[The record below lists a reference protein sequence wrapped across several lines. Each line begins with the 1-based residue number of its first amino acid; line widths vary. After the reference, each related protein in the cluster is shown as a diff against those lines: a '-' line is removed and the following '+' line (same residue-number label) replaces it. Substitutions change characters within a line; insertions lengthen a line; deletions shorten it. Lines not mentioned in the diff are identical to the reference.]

1 MIEDE
6 SNSLIYENK
15 NSEHNWK
22 ELLYNL
28 FYEIKSEILGTKI
41 EIEEDEY
48 QENLNKITIP
58 KLITY
63 IHDSIQIL
71 ISHKIEMAKNQQK
84 KEDDNNYI
92 LKNNGNGQIPEQI
105 SQLNIE
111 EKSKYESIIKK
122 LEEKERFLTKL
133 NFINKLREE
142 AFENKIGMYMDMED
156 EFEEMKTKLKYEEG
170 RFLKN
175 DRKDNEI
182 LILRSENSKMKK
194 IIDEL
199 EEKNKLL
206 EKTGHENSKKINALN
221 EEIKNLKI
229 KIEEKQQELNVS
241 QNYLNNLTNNNL
253 KNLKNNNNNDIKKFL
268 LDNDDKNNMTE
279 RIRSNFNISNN
290 IEKNEHNNT
299 VKYWKY
305 QNINLHPCYFN
316 KIKKKIYSKKKSEG
330 NRTNNNEKRSTK
342 ENTNAN
348 INNNNDLISNTRNEF
363 TERLKPKSN
372 KYFSGNN
379 IKKIIN
385 NNSPNKKRNYY
396 HMDNSHL
403 IKGKFFYLFNNKN
416 NLSNLSSIK
425 KIIAYGSIKKYRPN
439 STKKKSYKQKGL
451 TYRSSSGE

>member
-1 MIEDE
+1 MNENE
-6 SNSLIYENK
+6 SSSLIEENK
-15 NSEHNWK
+15 NSEHKWK

-28 FYEIKSEILGTKI
+28 FYEIKSETLGAKI

-48 QENLNKITIP
+48 QENINKITIP
-58 KLITY
+58 KLISY

-71 ISHKIEMAKNQQK
+71 ISLKIETAKNQQK
-84 KEDDNNYI
+84 IEDENNYI
-92 LKNNGNGQIPEQI
+92 LKCNGNPEQI
-105 SQLNIE
+105 NKLNLD
-111 EKSKYESIIKK
+111 EKSKYENLIKN

-133 NFINKLREE
+133 NFINKLQKE
-142 AFENKIGMYMDMED
+142 AFENKISMYMDMED
-156 EFEEMKTKLKYEEG
+156 EFEEMKVKLKYEEG

-194 IIDEL
+194 IIDDL
-199 EEKNKLL
+199 EEKNKKL
-206 EKTGHENSKKINALN
+206 EKIDNENNKKINALN
-221 EEIKNLKI
+221 EEINNLKI
-229 KIEEKQQELNVS
+229 KIEEKQLELNVS
-241 QNYLNNLTNNNL
+241 QNYLNNLTSNNL
-253 KNLKNNNNNDIKKFL
+253 KNLKNNKNEIKKFL

-299 VKYWKY
+299 VKYCKY

-348 INNNNDLISNTRNEF
+348 INSNDLISNTRNEF

-385 NNSPNKKRNYY
+385 NSPKKSNYY
-396 HMDNSHL
+396 HIDNSHL

-416 NLSNLSSIK
+416 NLNNLSSIK

-439 STKKKSYKQKGL
+439 STKKKAYKQKGL

>member
-1 MIEDE
+1 MVENE
-6 SNSLIYENK
+6 SNSLIEENK

-41 EIEEDEY
+41 EIDEDEY
-48 QENLNKITIP
+48 QENINKITIP

-71 ISHKIEMAKNQQK
+71 ISVKIESSKNK
-84 KEDDNNYI
+84 KKIEDEEYNI
-92 LKNNGNGQIPEQI
+92 IKNNGKPNDPQEFN
-105 SQLNIE
+105 QLDFE
-111 EKSKYESIIKK
+111 EKLQYEDILKK

-133 NFINKLREE
+133 NFVNILQRE
-142 AFENKIGMYMDMED
+142 AFENKIGMYMEMED
-156 EFEEMKTKLKYEEG
+156 EFEEMKSKLKYEEG

-175 DRKDNEI
+175 ERKDNEI
-182 LILRSENSKMKK
+182 LILRSENSKMKN

-199 EEKNKLL
+199 EEKNKIL
-206 EKTGHENSKKINALN
+206 EKKYNENNKKINLLDD
-221 EEIKNLKI
+221 EIQNLKL
-229 KIEEKQQELNVS
+229 KIEEKQKELSIS

-253 KNLKNNNNNDIKKFL
+253 KNLKNNNEIKKFL
-268 LDNDDKNNMTE
+268 LENEDKNNMTE

-290 IEKNEHNNT
+290 IEKKEHNST
-299 VKYWKY
+299 MKYCKY
-305 QNINLHPCYFN
+305 QKINLHPCYFN

-348 INNNNDLISNTRNEF
+348 INNNDLLSTTRNEF

-385 NNSPNKKRNYY
+385 NSPKRKSHVYNI
-396 HMDNSHL
+396 DNSHL
-403 IKGKFFYLFNNKN
+403 IKRKYFYLFNNKN
-416 NLSNLSSIK
+416 NLNNLYSVK

-439 STKKKSYKQKGL
+439 STKKKIYKQKGL